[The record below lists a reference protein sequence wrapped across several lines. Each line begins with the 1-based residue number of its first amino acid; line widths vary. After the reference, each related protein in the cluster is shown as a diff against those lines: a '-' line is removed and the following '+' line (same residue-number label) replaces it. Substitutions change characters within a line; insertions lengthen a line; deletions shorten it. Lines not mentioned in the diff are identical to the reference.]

1 MMNIHERQVYL
12 SSKIE
17 FTPIGVTNPTDA
29 EVIVEMR
36 KEIARLHISQH
47 RSEQSGAK
55 RMTFAEILN
64 VFKSTYA
71 SVATEINDYR
81 PVCHELFTDGK
92 EGITIWMNNGD
103 VIEYYPNAERK
114 EK

>member
-1 MMNIHERQVYL
+1 MNEER
-12 SSKIE
+12 
-17 FTPIGVTNPTDA
+17 
-29 EVIVEMR
+29 
-36 KEIARLHISQH
+36 
-47 RSEQSGAK
+47 

-71 SVATEINDYR
+71 SVAAEINDYR

-114 EK
+114 EE